1 MRAIPRLA
9 IEGKY
14 AYDYLLYQITGKT
27 ELREIVHYWGKDTKQ
42 CLLVWNYCRAIY
54 CINKI
59 LFTDKTFA
67 EVKKHS
73 QGGHFYVIL
82 LKIECGKP
90 ES

>member
-42 CLLVWNYCRAIY
+42 CLLV
-54 CINKI
+54 
-59 LFTDKTFA
+59 
-67 EVKKHS
+67 
-73 QGGHFYVIL
+73 
-82 LKIECGKP
+82 
-90 ES
+90 